1 MRNNKSKI
9 YLIDPEPLFSAK
21 AAILLLLS
29 AFVVSTLLISLLHEY
44 LNVHY
49 LSIVVE
55 AGLYCL
61 PVILIMLVFGYL
73 FRDMFR
79 LRNFIR
85 FDLILITLVS
95 TVIVIILSI
104 KIMEIVQSIL
114 PYSSDQIDWRESLLT
129 DKDGSHFWFIF
140 LTVAV
145 LPGFCEEIL
154 FRGAL
159 QPAFMKKFGKPA
171 GIIITSILFAAIHVS
186 LQDFIPIFL
195 LGIFLGVLAY
205 RGGTFLYAALA
216 HTLVNGMAVIGAVF
230 SNGNN
235 VKPTESGIS
244 IYLII
249 IISLMLL
256 ILMRLFFQLTPKRA
270 IGKPDMYYI

>member
-1 MRNNKSKI
+1 MRKDKSKE
-9 YLIDPEPLFSAK
+9 YLIDPEPLLSAK
-21 AAILLLLS
+21 IAFILLVS
-29 AFVVSTLLISLLHEY
+29 IFVVSTLLISLLYES

-49 LSIVVE
+49 ISIFVE

-61 PVILIMLVFGYL
+61 PVILIMIAFGYL

-79 LRNFIR
+79 VHNFIR

-95 TVIVIILSI
+95 TIIVIILSI

-114 PYSSDQIDWRESLLT
+114 PYSPDQVDWRQNLLT
-129 DKDGSHFWFIF
+129 DKDGSPFWFIF

-154 FRGAL
+154 FRGTL

-205 RGGTFLYAALA
+205 RGGSFLYAALA
-216 HTLVNGMAVIGAVF
+216 HTLVNGMAVLGAVF
-230 SNGNN
+230 ANGG
-235 VKPTESGIS
+235 TTDQTDSGIS
-244 IYLII
+244 MYLIVT
-249 IISLMLL
+249 ISAMLVIL
-256 ILMRLFFQLTPKRA
+256 IWLFFKLTPKRA